1 MAQASA
7 YNEKYHVDWAWSL
20 ALKGATDEEIAEAF
34 HISVRTLHRWKKT
47 HPELL
52 TALEEGKDVA
62 DDKVK
67 RSLYQRAVGYEA
79 KEVTQIIEQ
88 DPATGTQRVSKTQ
101 VTTKHIVPDTMAC
114 MYWLNNRSKGE
125 FSQRQ
130 EVTLGGSV
138 RTSPMEKLTEDE
150 LRSLARL
157 DEEPDAEK

>member
-34 HISVRTLHRWKKT
+34 HISVRTLHRWKKS

-62 DDKVK
+62 DAKVK

-79 KEVTQIIEQ
+79 KGVTQIIEQ

-157 DEEPDAEK
+157 DEGPDAEK

>member
-62 DDKVK
+62 DAKVK

-88 DPATGTQRVSKTQ
+88 DPATGTQRVSKTK
-101 VTTKHIVPDTMAC
+101 VTAKHIVPDTMAC
-114 MYWLNNRSKGE
+114 MYWLNNRSNGE

>member
-1 MAQASA
+1 M
-7 YNEKYHVDWAWSL
+7 
-20 ALKGATDEEIAEAF
+20 
-34 HISVRTLHRWKKT
+34 
-47 HPELL
+47 
-52 TALEEGKDVA
+52 
-62 DDKVK
+62 
-67 RSLYQRAVGYEA
+67 GYEA

-150 LRSLARL
+150 LRSLVRL

>member
-1 MAQASA
+1 MARASA

-20 ALKGATDEEIAEAF
+20 GLKGATDEEIAEAF

-62 DDKVK
+62 DAKVK

-157 DEEPDAEK
+157 DEGPDAEK

>member
-62 DDKVK
+62 DAKVK
-67 RSLYQRAVGYEA
+67 RSLYRRAVGYEA

>member
-62 DDKVK
+62 DAKVK

-88 DPATGTQRVSKTQ
+88 DPTTGTQWVSKTQ

-157 DEEPDAEK
+157 DEGPDAEK

>member
-34 HISVRTLHRWKKT
+34 HISARTLHRWKKT

-62 DDKVK
+62 DAKVK

>member
-62 DDKVK
+62 DAKVK

-88 DPATGTQRVSKTQ
+88 DPATGTRRASKTQ

>member
-62 DDKVK
+62 DAKVK

-101 VTTKHIVPDTMAC
+101 VTTKRIVPDTMAC

>member
-62 DDKVK
+62 DAKVK

-79 KEVTQIIEQ
+79 KEVTQIIEH

-157 DEEPDAEK
+157 DEWPDAEK

>member
-62 DDKVK
+62 DAKVK

-88 DPATGTQRVSKTQ
+88 DPATGTQWVSKTQ

-138 RTSPMEKLTEDE
+138 KTSPMEKLTEEE

-157 DEEPDAEK
+157 GEEPDAEK

>member
-52 TALEEGKDVA
+52 RALEEGKDVA
-62 DDKVK
+62 DAKVK

>member
-52 TALEEGKDVA
+52 TALEEGKGVA
-62 DDKVK
+62 DAKVK

>member
-47 HPELL
+47 HQELL

>member
-62 DDKVK
+62 DAKVK

-79 KEVTQIIEQ
+79 KECTQIIER

>member
-52 TALEEGKDVA
+52 TALEEGKDVSDA
-62 DDKVK
+62 KVK

-79 KEVTQIIEQ
+79 KEVMQIIEQ

>member
-52 TALEEGKDVA
+52 TALEEGKDIA
-62 DDKVK
+62 DAKVK

-79 KEVTQIIEQ
+79 KEVTQIIEP
-88 DPATGTQRVSKTQ
+88 DPATGTQQVSKTQ

-157 DEEPDAEK
+157 DEGPDAEK

>member
-7 YNEKYHVDWAWSL
+7 YNKKYHVDWAWSL

-62 DDKVK
+62 DAKVK

>member
-1 MAQASA
+1 MLIG
-7 YNEKYHVDWAWSL
+7 AWSL

-62 DDKVK
+62 DAKVK

-157 DEEPDAEK
+157 DEGPDAEK

>member
-47 HPELL
+47 HSELL

-62 DDKVK
+62 DAKVK

-101 VTTKHIVPDTMAC
+101 VTTKRIVPDTMAC

-157 DEEPDAEK
+157 DEGPDAEK

>member
-20 ALKGATDEEIAEAF
+20 TLKGATDEEIAEAF

-47 HPELL
+47 HPELP

-62 DDKVK
+62 DAKVK

-157 DEEPDAEK
+157 DEGPDAEK

>member
-20 ALKGATDEEIAEAF
+20 ALKGATDEEIAKAF

-62 DDKVK
+62 DAKVK

>member
-1 MAQASA
+1 MAHASA

-62 DDKVK
+62 DAKVK

>member
-1 MAQASA
+1 MAQVSA

-62 DDKVK
+62 DAKVK
-67 RSLYQRAVGYEA
+67 RSLYQRAVGYEV
-79 KEVTQIIEQ
+79 KEATQIIEP
-88 DPATGTQRVSKTQ
+88 DPATGTQRVYKTQ

-157 DEEPDAEK
+157 DEGPDAEK

>member
-62 DDKVK
+62 DAKVK

-79 KEVTQIIEQ
+79 KEVTQIIDQ

>member
-47 HPELL
+47 NPELL
-52 TALEEGKDVA
+52 TALEEGKNVA
-62 DDKVK
+62 DAKVK

>member
-20 ALKGATDEEIAEAF
+20 ALKGATDEEIAESF

-62 DDKVK
+62 DAKVK

-101 VTTKHIVPDTMAC
+101 VTTKRIVPDTMAC